1 MPGIL
6 PMKVIRF
13 GSGDCESCRESNIS
27 CDGKRPSCTHCKTKG
42 LECKRRELSAIT
54 MACDRCRSKKIKC
67 DGIRPCCSQCANVG
81 FECKTTYRLS
91 RRAFPRGYTESLEER
106 VRGLQGEVRELKD
119 LLDEK
124 DERID
129 TVALETYCEF
139 LAVSTFELTKGV
151 AGKAKPLRKPLS
163 QMDTSEWIRQNVIA
177 ATRDMSSPAVKLLM
191 VETPDSVTDD
201 EPTMLPPRHSFD
213 QVRSCV
219 KPVLSELNIP
229 PQVLNT
235 FGSTVFDKFPND
247 LARDGFPNTGMNA
260 CSTYHIAYGF
270 FSLTWTY
277 FPRTRSCL
285 GILLL
290 QGHESQTITE
300 KLLNDICAQQKSI
313 GHPILLS
320 LLAHWAISTEI
331 EWWLTKHKEG
341 IVTAQSQTG
350 YHHML
355 AIEKPNSCLDYSQ
368 LSATV
373 SGIAVN
379 IATNGFCWQVLQ
391 DHAQFI
397 LQETR
402 AYTKLNK
409 TSTSAD
415 EAAAGEYMTA
425 HATRLARNARFMIQD
440 ADSWQK
446 KASIQVHGL
455 FNLIAQRDQHTN
467 IAIARDS
474 RTLAEESKRDSTSM
488 KAIAAV
494 TMVFLPGTFTAVSTL
509 FSYLGSLLS
518 SSTSRFL
525 PTVRACAKSL
535 PVSPFSQC
543 RSSNGTHEVEPTL
556 SIIDSGYTGL
566 LRFL

>member
-1 MPGIL
+1 
-6 PMKVIRF
+6 
-13 GSGDCESCRESNIS
+13 
-27 CDGKRPSCTHCKTKG
+27 
-42 LECKRRELSAIT
+42 
-54 MACDRCRSKKIKC
+54 
-67 DGIRPCCSQCANVG
+67 
-81 FECKTTYRLS
+81 
-91 RRAFPRGYTESLEER
+91 
-106 VRGLQGEVRELKD
+106 
-119 LLDEK
+119 
-124 DERID
+124 
-129 TVALETYCEF
+129 
-139 LAVSTFELTKGV
+139 
-151 AGKAKPLRKPLS
+151 
-163 QMDTSEWIRQNVIA
+163 
-177 ATRDMSSPAVKLLM
+177 
-191 VETPDSVTDD
+191 
-201 EPTMLPPRHSFD
+201 
-213 QVRSCV
+213 
-219 KPVLSELNIP
+219 
-229 PQVLNT
+229 
-235 FGSTVFDKFPND
+235 
-247 LARDGFPNTGMNA
+247 
-260 CSTYHIAYGF
+260 
-270 FSLTWTY
+270 
-277 FPRTRSCL
+277 
-285 GILLL
+285 
-290 QGHESQTITE
+290 
-300 KLLNDICAQQKSI
+300 
-313 GHPILLS
+313 
-320 LLAHWAISTEI
+320 
-331 EWWLTKHKEG
+331 
-341 IVTAQSQTG
+341 
-350 YHHML
+350 ML
-355 AIEKPNSCLDYSQ
+355 AIEKPNSCLDYSR

-488 KAIAAV
+488 NAIAAV

-518 SSTSRFL
+518 SSTGRFL